1 MSCSID
7 IIMSLRDR
15 VAEVAQG
22 REGPSPKS
30 LDENFYPLPYP
41 CGRRV
46 GRFVANGSARWQS
59 DLQVRRKT
67 TLLGAFSEER
77 HELRSI

>member
-1 MSCSID
+1 MDSS
-7 IIMSLRDR
+7 SR
-15 VAEVAQG
+15 VAEVV
-22 REGPSPKS
+22 RRHEGPSPKS
-30 LDENFYPLPYP
+30 LDLNENFWPLPYP
-41 CGRRV
+41 CRRRV

-77 HELRSI
+77 RELRSI